1 VAEKRLIWV
10 RPKGQAP
17 RPGTTLHVVL
27 EQNVDGR
34 QLHTVGEAEVFEG
47 GRALLK
53 ITQASSAGRVA
64 GALMADDM
72 LDAVFWGSRPTV
84 RLRE

>member
-1 VAEKRLIWV
+1 VADKRIIWV
-10 RPKGQAP
+10 RPKGPAP
-17 RPGTTLHVVL
+17 RAGTTLRVVL
-27 EQNVDGR
+27 EQDVDGR
-34 QLHTVGEAEVFEG
+34 QLHYVGEAEVYEG

-64 GALMADDM
+64 GALVAEDM
-72 LDAVFWGSRPTV
+72 LDVHFWGSRPTV

>member
-1 VAEKRLIWV
+1 VTEKRLIWV

-17 RPGTTLHVVL
+17 RAGTTLRVVL
-27 EQNVDGR
+27 EQNVGGR
-34 QLHTVGEAEVFEG
+34 QLHTVGEAEVYEG

-64 GALMADDM
+64 GELAAEEM

>member
-1 VAEKRLIWV
+1 MTEKRLIWV
-10 RPKGQAP
+10 RPKGQGP
-17 RPGTTLHVVL
+17 RAGTTLRVDL
-27 EQNVDGR
+27 EQNVGGR
-34 QLHTVGEAEVFEG
+34 QLHTVGEAEVYEG

-64 GALMADDM
+64 GELVAEDM
-72 LDAVFWGSRPTV
+72 LDVHFWGSRPTI